1 MLSFL
6 TSLVFPNH
14 CLLCEDL
21 LRPEEQSVCQICL
34 AAQPRC
40 SFLERQRLERISSTV
55 EAHFSAVLIN
65 CPSVSTLCHNL
76 KYGGHPRTARH
87 LGYHFLG
94 PAIASAHKDIVLVP
108 MPVSKQRRRRRG
120 YNQSEGLAQ
129 GCLRKLTESGYRA
142 TVALLLEKHA
152 HRKSQIEVDPFERWT
167 NPRGS
172 LRVRQKK
179 AAHPAGCAA
188 CAYRRHGDYRVDVTL
203 CCRGRS
209 GSVPRAALAF
219 ARTSLRG
226 LVANNN
232 GFLYYA
238 SVRCNLDEIS
248 ARRSCTQI
256 IRFA

>member
-1 MLSFL
+1 MVLSFL

-76 KYGGHPRTARH
+76 KYGGHPRMSQH

-94 PAIASAHKDIVLVP
+94 PAIAIDKKDIVLVP

-142 TVALLLEKHA
+142 TVAMLLEKHIDK
-152 HRKSQIEVDPFERWT
+152 KSQVGLDPFERWI

-172 LRVRQKK
+172 LHVCQKVKQRIPRDALLVLIDDTVTTGSTLLYAAEVVREAFPEQPL
-179 AAHPAGCAA
+179 H
-188 CAYRRHGDYRVDVTL
+188 L
-203 CCRGRS
+203 L
-209 GSVPRAALAF
+209 ALA
-219 ARTSLRG
+219 LE
-226 LVANNN
+226 V
-232 GFLYYA
+232 
-238 SVRCNLDEIS
+238 
-248 ARRSCTQI
+248 
-256 IRFA
+256 

>member
-1 MLSFL
+1 MKMMLSFL

-94 PAIASAHKDIVLVP
+94 PPSHLHTKTSSLSHARFKTAASAPGLQPKRRISP
-108 MPVSKQRRRRRG
+108 RVSQKV
-120 YNQSEGLAQ
+120 N
-129 GCLRKLTESGYRA
+129 RKWISCYGGA
-142 TVALLLEKHA
+142 VA
-152 HRKSQIEVDPFERWT
+152 RK
-167 NPRGS
+167 
-172 LRVRQKK
+172 
-179 AAHPAGCAA
+179 
-188 CAYRRHGDYRVDVTL
+188 
-203 CCRGRS
+203 
-209 GSVPRAALAF
+209 
-219 ARTSLRG
+219 ARTPQES
-226 LVANNN
+226 N
-232 GFLYYA
+232 
-238 SVRCNLDEIS
+238 
-248 ARRSCTQI
+248 
-256 IRFA
+256 

>member
-1 MLSFL
+1 MMLSFL

-40 SFLERQRLERISSTV
+40 SFLEHQRLERISSTI

-76 KYGGHPRTARH
+76 KYGGHPRMARH

-94 PAIASAHKDIVLVP
+94 RAIASAHSNIVLVP
-108 MPVSKQRRRRRG
+108 MPVSKRRRRRRG

-129 GCLRKLTESGYRA
+129 GCLKKLSESGYRA
-142 TVALLLEKHA
+142 TVVLLLEKHA

-172 LRVRQKK
+172 LRVRQKIK
-179 AAHPAGCAA
+179 QRIPRDALLVLIDDTVTTGSTLLYAAEVVREAFPEQPLH
-188 CAYRRHGDYRVDVTL
+188 L
-203 CCRGRS
+203 L
-209 GSVPRAALAF
+209 ALA
-219 ARTSLRG
+219 LE
-226 LVANNN
+226 V
-232 GFLYYA
+232 
-238 SVRCNLDEIS
+238 
-248 ARRSCTQI
+248 
-256 IRFA
+256 